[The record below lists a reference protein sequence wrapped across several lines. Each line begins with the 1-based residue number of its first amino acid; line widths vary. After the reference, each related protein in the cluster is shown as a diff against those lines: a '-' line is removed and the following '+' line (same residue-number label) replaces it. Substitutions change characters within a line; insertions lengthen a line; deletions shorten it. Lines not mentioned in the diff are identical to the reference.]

1 MMMTM
6 MMTMMT
12 TTCDDNDG
20 DDDVKKRHPSNLF
33 TWHDTPCRKVL
44 QSCQHSIVNILKR
57 MVATNILHID
67 V

>member
-1 MMMTM
+1 M

-12 TTCDDNDG
+12 TICNDNDG
-20 DDDVKKRHPSNLF
+20 DDVEKDIPPISLLD
-33 TWHDTPCRKVL
+33 DTPCRKVL